1 MVNYICQR
9 CNYKT
14 TLKSNFRRHILRKKI
29 CKPIL
34 ADVSILYIKNIY
46 NMVVSTENKR
56 DNLND
61 SQKTHKDSQKTHKD
75 SQKTHKDSQII
86 PKKSE
91 ITSINLLNISCNYC
105 NKIFT
110 RTNNRN
116 RHIKKYC
123 KIKKQKY
130 IIEEKNKKIS
140 NLENKIK
147 NITNNNTISNSNI
160 NSNNII
166 INNFFDTENDKIFD
180 RLNNKKIIKYLNNK
194 SYSNLLSLLC
204 KQIYFNDKFPEDKN
218 IKCTNLQSKLC
229 DVFVDDSFKKMQK
242 KKAYEHLTDKMAF
255 LIQDLSDENKEKI
268 NNKGHKNLNL
278 TYQTLDNPEQH
289 YDNINLELYNNTKNL
304 NI

>member
-1 MVNYICQR
+1 MVNYICPR
-9 CNYKT
+9 CQYDAKQ
-14 TLKSNFRRHILRKKI
+14 KSNFRRHIFRKNQCKNIFSDLSIIEI
-29 CKPIL
+29 CKKFNIVYSN
-34 ADVSILYIKNIY
+34 DFRKTSKNIPQKSSFLYPKNPHFIPQKSSLFLEKKNICQYCEKYFSSYKNCWRHQKY
-46 NMVVSTENKR
+46 N
-56 DNLND
+56 
-61 SQKTHKDSQKTHKD
+61 
-75 SQKTHKDSQII
+75 
-86 PKKSE
+86 
-91 ITSINLLNISCNYC
+91 
-105 NKIFT
+105 
-110 RTNNRN
+110 
-116 RHIKKYC
+116 C

-229 DVFVDDSFKKMQK
+229 DVFVDDTFKKMQK

-255 LIQDLSDENKEKI
+255 LIQDIGNENNKKI
-268 NNKGHKNLNL
+268 NNKGKKNIKL
-278 TYQTLDNPEQH
+278 TNETLDNPEQH
-289 YDNINLELYNNTKNL
+289 YDTINLELYNNTKNM

>member
-1 MVNYICQR
+1 MVNYICPR
-9 CNYKT
+9 CQYDAKQ
-14 TLKSNFRRHILRKKI
+14 KSNFRRHIFRKNQCKNIFSDLSIIEI
-29 CKPIL
+29 CKKFNIVYSN
-34 ADVSILYIKNIY
+34 DFRKTSKNIPQKSSFLYPKNPHFIPQKSSLFLEKKNICQYCEKYFSSYKNCWRHQKY
-46 NMVVSTENKR
+46 N
-56 DNLND
+56 
-61 SQKTHKDSQKTHKD
+61 
-75 SQKTHKDSQII
+75 
-86 PKKSE
+86 
-91 ITSINLLNISCNYC
+91 
-105 NKIFT
+105 
-110 RTNNRN
+110 
-116 RHIKKYC
+116 C

-166 INNFFDTENDKIFD
+166 INNFFDTKNENIFN

-229 DVFVDDSFKKMQK
+229 DVFVDDSFKKMHK

-255 LIQDLSDENKEKI
+255 IIQDLGDENKEKI
-268 NNKGHKNLNL
+268 NNKGKKNINL
-278 TYQTLDNPEQH
+278 TQETLDNPEQH
-289 YDNINLELYNNTKNL
+289 YDTINLELYNNSKNM

>member
-9 CNYKT
+9 CNYT
-14 TLKSNFRRHILRKKI
+14 TNRKSNFIYHLNRKNT
-29 CKPIL
+29 CKPIVS
-34 ADVSILYIKNIY
+34 DVSILYIKNIY

-56 DNLND
+56 DNLN
-61 SQKTHKDSQKTHKD
+61 DSQKTHKD

-229 DVFVDDSFKKMQK
+229 DVFVDDSFKKMHK

-255 LIQDLSDENKEKI
+255 IIQDLGDENKEKI
-268 NNKGHKNLNL
+268 NNKGKKNINL
-278 TYQTLDNPEQH
+278 TQETLDNPEQH
-289 YDNINLELYNNTKNL
+289 YDTINLELYNNSKNM